1 MKKIIL
7 GLFILTT
14 SLFAKE
20 TILVQGAMDIETEYL
35 IKALSNPVKEQIAS
49 WTFWKGE
56 IGNKTVIVSRTE
68 IGIIKYFPDLIIN
81 QGTSGGHDPKLHAG
95 DIVLAEKV
103 INIGAVKTERKEY
116 EIQQMIK
123 TEKL

>member
-56 IGNKTVIVSRTE
+56 IGNKTVIVLE
-68 IGIIKYFPDLIIN
+68 LK
-81 QGTSGGHDPKLHAG
+81 
-95 DIVLAEKV
+95 
-103 INIGAVKTERKEY
+103 
-116 EIQQMIK
+116 
-123 TEKL
+123 